1 MALHDTNTVM
11 VSYVDAYEKLYK
23 RSPSGLRAL
32 DENWVIVNGARMQ
45 ITELENLTRQL
56 MLEYRQ
62 LEQKKSVLNRLIKW
76 FRG

>member
-1 MALHDTNTVM
+1 MVSHDTNTVM

-45 ITELENLTRQL
+45 INELENLTQQL
-56 MLEYRQ
+56 LLEYRQ
-62 LEQKKSVLNRLIKW
+62 LQKKKNMINRLITW